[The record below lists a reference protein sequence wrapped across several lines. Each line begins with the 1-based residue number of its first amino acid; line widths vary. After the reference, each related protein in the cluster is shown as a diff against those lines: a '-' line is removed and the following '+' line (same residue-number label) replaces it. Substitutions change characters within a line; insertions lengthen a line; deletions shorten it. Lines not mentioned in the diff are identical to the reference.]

1 MTERIVGISL
11 RLNTNNAPKQ
21 LADVQSGFV
30 GVGRAAATIEG
41 PSASAASALSRV
53 AHYTATG
60 LGLQVT
66 VQWAQQAAGAL
77 FNASA
82 AAERLGTQLA
92 FASATPAKDMAFL
105 QDVTSRLGLEFASTA
120 QAFAGF
126 AAAAK
131 GTNLEGAGA
140 RKVFEAVAA
149 ASSVMGLSTDQ
160 ASGAMLAIQ
169 QMMSKGVVSAE
180 EFRGQLGER
189 MPVALQAGSRA
200 LGVTTAEFSK
210 MLESG
215 QIIASDFLPKFAT
228 ALNGLLGDAAEN
240 AAGRLDAAV
249 NQMGNA
255 WDRLKQKMGNA
266 GVSQTL
272 AGEARALA
280 READAMSDNMQ
291 AVAER
296 GGGALQQWAAGLGT
310 VVGRSV
316 LGFVSGSSNVL
327 NASINA
333 VTGNVFALNEK
344 LSLLP
349 DTLRTNAQVTA
360 LLTPRLQEAEAQYK
374 ALQQRLVQ
382 SPDNIYIK
390 SEMHQLGQYIA
401 KLQEAQAAQ
410 RQLQAHSAA
419 DLEANNSRGSRSQ
432 FEREVAEST
441 KFVQDEQAKAH
452 GQSSDF
458 HARLAKYQQAL
469 SRGVLSQAEYV
480 QSVTALARENYKLSD
495 AQKEA
500 IEKTAAGLT
509 FTAAKQKLINQDLLA
524 DVKSR
529 VALQVMTEEEGAKEM
544 TRLTIEEIQSRI
556 QTERRLSAA
565 YAHDPAKAAGHT
577 NAAKLAAQDLVN
589 TQNAGAREL
598 QAIAD
603 KRDKAY
609 TEALGKIVGDGIERR
624 QALESETHALQLQT
638 EQARAHGIVIDSV
651 ATLLEREK
659 AERYGVSLAMAEQ
672 NLQAMVGMGL
682 SEQQIKGYADA
693 VVQLRAMRDA
703 HQEVANASGAKD
715 LAQAGLEQ
723 TKRLGGGM
731 DGAQEDPFKNWG
743 NQLRETFATS
753 GDGLARMVDAM
764 RALVKGGEDYA
775 KEMKVIKDLRDSGDE
790 KNIETAAKNEQA
802 LIKKTERDQVA
813 AYASMAGAA
822 KGYFGKQTAA
832 YKVLHGAEQALRTY
846 QLVMSAQT
854 MAKDLAGIGAKV
866 SAWLAG
872 DAAITTSAVASAG
885 VQVAAST
892 TEGAASAAAGVA
904 NQAKGD
910 PYSAFPRMAA
920 MAAMMAALG
929 FAVSSSGGGG
939 TTYDSFASQA
949 ANDGAGTVFGD
960 SKAQSQSI
968 KNSLQALESIARP
981 ELQYTSQMV
990 MHLRSIDHA
999 LGGATGLLLSDG
1011 LLATD
1016 YQGVSTGNKGFLGF
1030 SSSSSSSSVSSEGV
1044 NFGAQSVA
1052 AAMQGVLV
1060 DAYRIIRTDWSKSSL
1075 WGLSKSSGTSFSTSW
1090 GDVTADVA
1098 GRFTSAV
1105 ANMRSTA
1112 IAAAQA
1118 LGRDTAAQLID
1129 SLDTGLGKVE
1139 WKPDASFDDINKQIS
1154 AVFSKLGDR
1163 MAQAVLPQIEQ
1174 FALGGEG
1181 YLETLTRVSAG
1192 MEEAG
1197 LYADRFGL
1205 ALASLSAVQGKSGDI
1220 AAELLR
1226 QTLVQSEA
1234 AGSGIAKIL
1243 MSFTGGASDMAD
1255 LYSGLQS
1262 VRQALVSMGQS
1273 AAAVTVDLL
1282 KGAGGMDA
1290 LTSGLSDFESNFLT
1304 DTERAAAQQTRLA
1317 AEFARIGVLMPATA
1331 EQFKAL
1337 VKTVDTST
1345 AAGQKALGGLLS
1357 LSSGFKELLD
1367 TQASASKAAQ
1377 DAADAAAKAQQ
1388 DWLDK
1393 LQSAGKTIS
1402 QWLTNL
1408 DSGSLSASTP
1418 QDKLVSARGQY
1429 LSGLTLA
1436 RGNNQEA
1443 LSGITGQAQTY
1454 LQAARDASSNEAQY
1468 MAVLAQVKSELRSL
1482 PAVKSYEGQ
1491 ILDALALIN
1500 TSVQTDLI
1508 NTVVARFTSLDANVD
1523 GLLTYSELRTGL
1535 GYTDAQI
1542 AALMAVVDTD
1552 GDKQLSATELQ
1563 TAALRVGVASQIA
1576 TLNARFNSLDANVD
1590 GLLTYSEL
1598 RTGLGYTDAQIA
1610 ALMAVVDTDGDKQL
1624 SATELQT
1631 AALRVG
1637 VASQIATLNARF
1649 NSLDANVDGLLTYSE
1664 LRTGLGYTDAQIAA
1678 LMAVVDSNGDGQI
1691 SALEAQRAATLGVL
1705 GATQGVGSSTE
1716 SVYFAA
1722 TQQYQ
1727 ALVAMNN
1734 QTMYAVSFNTAS
1746 MLTLLGDHSIWLR
1759 DIAASTAKTA
1769 ANPVTV
1775 VQQQQSKGLLGT
1787 LFGGLFADGGVFDGQ
1802 GIYNQPTAFTFDGGR
1817 LGVMGEEGPE
1827 AVMPLRRMS
1836 DGALGVRSQIYLVH
1850 HMAGAGA
1857 DMAALIA
1864 SMQAGFDRLAARIE
1878 VLDDNN
1884 NRGNAAIA
1892 NATSRTAKVLD
1903 SASLGDALQV
1913 EVSTA

>member
-1 MTERIVGISL
+1 MANPTVTLRIRADSTGVKASVDESTRSLQGLGQVAQQSATGLTATRRGVQSISAQLGELQSQVKGVIAAQLSLQQVTRALGAADTYQRLSAGL
-11 RLNTNNAPKQ
+11 RLVEGSAQ
-21 LADVQSGFV
+21 AGQAAIQDVYAIAQRQGSALDATAESYQRIR
-30 GVGRAAATIEG
+30 RAAALYG
-41 PSASAASALSRV
+41 GSAQDAARMTETVSAALRIN
-53 AHYTATG
+53 
-60 LGLQVT
+60 
-66 VQWAQQAAGAL
+66 
-77 FNASA
+77 NASA
-82 AAERLGTQLA
+82 AESASVLRQFSQAMGKGKVNGDEFMSLMENAPTLMDAVAQSMGKTKAELYAMSEAGTLTSVVFGDAVLKAYEGMTAEAAKMPRTMGQANEAMQNAFVKAAGESAQLNAALQVVNNTMGLLADNANVVLGVA
-92 FASATPAKDMAFL
+92 
-105 QDVTSRLGLEFASTA
+105 VVG
-120 QAFAGF
+120 
-126 AAAAK
+126 AAAASAAAFSK
-131 GTNLEGAGA
+131 LGLMAVDAVRQT
-140 RKVFEAVAA
+140 AVARA
-149 ASSVMGLSTDQ
+149 ATLAHMEAEVLRTRAMVAHAATQTGASGAVTAALAAQTAAQTALTRASSVGAVALGALGGPVGWVTLAVTAAATAWTVFGESMTDAVQGAAEPIKKTTAQIIDELTKSTDATEKQ
-160 ASGAMLAIQ
+160 IARLRELRDLKAAPEAGKHPNADALADASLR
-169 QMMSKGVVSAE
+169 VS
-180 EFRGQLGER
+180 
-189 MPVALQAGSRA
+189 
-200 LGVTTAEFSK
+200 
-210 MLESG
+210 
-215 QIIASDFLPKFAT
+215 
-228 ALNGLLGDAAEN
+228 GLM
-240 AAGRLDAAV
+240 AGR
-249 NQMGNA
+249 G
-255 WDRLKQKMGNA
+255 G
-266 GVSQTL
+266 
-272 AGEARALA
+272 
-280 READAMSDNMQ
+280 SDNEVVRQ
-291 AVAER
+291 A
-296 GGGALQQWAAGLGT
+296 
-310 VVGRSV
+310 
-316 LGFVSGSSNVL
+316 
-327 NASINA
+327 
-333 VTGNVFALNEK
+333 
-344 LSLLP
+344 
-349 DTLRTNAQVTA
+349 
-360 LLTPRLQEAEAQYK
+360 
-374 ALQQRLVQ
+374 
-382 SPDNIYIK
+382 
-390 SEMHQLGQYIA
+390 QL
-401 KLQEAQAAQ
+401 
-410 RQLQAHSAA
+410 
-419 DLEANNSRGSRSQ
+419 
-432 FEREVAEST
+432 
-441 KFVQDEQAKAH
+441 
-452 GQSSDF
+452 
-458 HARLAKYQQAL
+458 QQAL
-469 SRGVLSQAEYV
+469 REYGQLHAAIEQDNVVQAI
-480 QSVTALARENYKLSD
+480 KK
-495 AQKEA
+495 KEA
-500 IEKTAAGLT
+500 ALLNRPQVLQEYLKQYGDDAYRLNEALKKAQEDFGGNVPREIENAIRAKLGKSGVELVTQQVE
-509 FTAAKQKLINQDLLA
+509 FQAAKQKLINQDLLA

-529 VALQVMTEEEGAKEM
+529 VALQLLTEEEGAKET
-544 TRLTIEEIQSRI
+544 TRITIEEIQSRI

-565 YAHDPAKAAGHT
+565 YAQDPAKAAGHT
-577 NAAKLAAQDLVN
+577 HAAKLAAQELVN

-598 QAIAD
+598 QAIVD

-609 TEALGKIVGDGIERR
+609 AEALRKIVGDGIERR
-624 QALESETHALQLQT
+624 QALESETQALQLQT

-659 AERYGVSLAMAEQ
+659 AERYGVSVAMAEQ

-703 HQEVANASGAKD
+703 YQEVANASGAKD

-723 TKRLGGGM
+723 TKRLGGGL

-743 NQLRETFATS
+743 NQLRETFATA

-764 RALVKGGEDYA
+764 GTLVKGGEDYA
-775 KEMKVIKDLRDSGDE
+775 KEMRVIEALRNSGDD
-790 KNIETAAKNEQA
+790 KNRKTADENELR
-802 LIKKTERDQVA
+802 LIKKTEAAQIN

-872 DAAITTSAVASAG
+872 DTAIAASAMTSAG
-885 VQVAAST
+885 TQVAAST
-892 TEGAASAAAGVA
+892 AAGTASAAAGVA

-910 PYSAFPRMAA
+910 PYSAFARMAA

-929 FAVSSSGGGG
+929 FAVSGGGSGGG

-949 ANDGAGTVFGD
+949 ANDGTGTVFGD

-968 KNSLQALESIARP
+968 QNSLQALESIARP

-1016 YQGVSTGNKGFLGF
+1016 YQGVSTGKKGFLGF

-1060 DAYRIIRTDWSKSSL
+1060 DAYRIIRTDWSKSSW
-1075 WGLSKSSGTSFSTSW
+1075 WGLSKSSGTSVSTSW
-1090 GDVTADVA
+1090 GDVTADVSA
-1098 GRFTSAV
+1098 RFTSAV
-1105 ANMRSTA
+1105 ADMRSTA
-1112 IAAAQA
+1112 IAAAQV

-1205 ALASLSAVQGKSGDI
+1205 ALASLSAVQGKSGDV

-1255 LYSGLQS
+1255 LYSSLQS

-1317 AEFARIGVLMPATA
+1317 AEFARMGVLMPATA

-1337 VKTVDTST
+1337 VKTIDTST

-1388 DWLDK
+1388 DWIDK

-1408 DSGSLSASTP
+1408 DSGNLSASTQ
-1418 QDKLVSARGQY
+1418 QDKLASARGQY
-1429 LSGLTLA
+1429 VSGLTLA

-1443 LSGITGQAQTY
+1443 LSAITGQAQTY
-1454 LQAARDASSNEAQY
+1454 LQAARDSSSSESQY

-1542 AALMAVVDTD
+1542 
-1552 GDKQLSATELQ
+1552 
-1563 TAALRVGVASQIA
+1563 
-1576 TLNARFNSLDANVD
+1576 N
-1590 GLLTYSEL
+1590 
-1598 RTGLGYTDAQIA
+1598 
-1610 ALMAVVDTDGDKQL
+1610 
-1624 SATELQT
+1624 
-1631 AALRVG
+1631 
-1637 VASQIATLNARF
+1637 
-1649 NSLDANVDGLLTYSE
+1649 
-1664 LRTGLGYTDAQIAA
+1664 A

-1716 SVYFAA
+1716 SVYNAA
-1722 TQQYQ
+1722 TKQYQ

-1734 QTMYAVSFNTAS
+1734 QTMYAVSYNTAN
-1746 MLTLLGDHSIWLR
+1746 MLTVLSGHTNLLQSMDATLAAIAATPPAQSGGGGGGGGGLFGNLLGGIGDAI
-1759 DIAASTAKTA
+1759 
-1769 ANPVTV
+1769 
-1775 VQQQQSKGLLGT
+1775 
-1787 LFGGLFADGGVFDGQ
+1787 GGFFDGIFDLFADGDVFGGQ
-1802 GIYNQPTAFTFDGGR
+1802 GIYNKPTAFTFDGGR
-1817 LGVMGEEGPE
+1817 LGVMGEAGPE

-1836 DGALGVRSQIYLVH
+1836 DGALGVRSQMHLVH
-1850 HMAGAGA
+1850 HMSRSGA
-1857 DMAALIA
+1857 DMAALVA
-1864 SMQAGFDRLAARIE
+1864 SLQTGFDRLAARIE

-1892 NATSRTAKVLD
+1892 NATAKTAKVLD
-1903 SASLGDALQV
+1903 AASLGDALQV
-1913 EVSTA
+1913 EVATA